1 MRKSRRFVRLM
12 APLAIVAVLLLLAGC
27 NPLTGSQWKGSTL
40 WMRYT
45 GSTPGWLEVQLRGVQ
60 TSAAVA
66 IEVTGAHT
74 GIHPL
79 PCVVDDGPAHNDLL
93 TQCDPVVLSVQDER
107 VGWDTNGSLGY
118 RRFIQFP
125 GGTYF
130 GVELLVNGTALSSDA
145 TVDVRVVDDTGHP
158 LPGDILTNQVP
169 PP

>member
-1 MRKSRRFVRLM
+1 MSQPRRFARM
-12 APLAIVAVLLLLAGC
+12 AAPLAMVAVLMLLAAC
-27 NPLTGSQWKGSTL
+27 NPLTGTQWKGSTL

-45 GSTPGWLEVQLRGVQ
+45 GTAPGWLEVQIRGVQ
-60 TSAAVA
+60 TTSPVTVL
-66 IEVTGAHT
+66 VTGAHT
-74 GIHPL
+74 GADPL

-93 TQCDPVVLSVQDER
+93 TRCDPIVLSTQDAR
-107 VGWDTNGSLGY
+107 VGWDTNVSLGY

-125 GGTYF
+125 GGTFF
-130 GVELLVNGTALSSDA
+130 GVELLVNGTALSGDA